1 MKTPKDPE
9 IEALLEN
16 LKDDPQ
22 RDPRASVQGKAK
34 FLAQAHALAQDVSP
48 QPNWRHMGWIKNYF
62 ERMIPNMKTPL
73 KTIAWTSI
81 TLLTVVAIFL
91 AAKTTPVS
99 AQQILERASEAQ
111 ASAEAV
117 AGILHNR
124 VQIYQNPGVVEGEGN
139 TTITDDYFDYA
150 SGYYRSETRDENG
163 NLINISATDGTYSY
177 YAPVVDE
184 RGTTVIERTPVEN
197 KQPASTNTDE
207 ASDETS
213 TPAQRNNVTAT
224 THAAFD
230 QFNNNPRVEVEEEKT
245 WTDGSPVYVL
255 VNRSYQTQKTSEGS
269 TDGFLTGTTRM
280 VFNKETYQLLQIET
294 TVHVD
299 DKDILIQKVDFL
311 LTETLPA
318 DSVIVWDLSD
328 LENVSFVDASKSTER
343 EVITDTLTRHE
354 LAQHTQA
361 YVLDPIPA
369 GFSEEIL
376 AIDYESDEAYDSYEI
391 HYRNADDGTF
401 SMQAIGALETNFVEE
416 NFYDGSYMTTS
427 GLVLYFSPSSSE
439 DSTSAM
445 LAAPDGNGFL
455 LFADMSREEVTNLA
469 ETLVLAQ

>member
-1 MKTPKDPE
+1 MKTYKDPE

-22 RDPRASVQGKAK
+22 RDTHASMQGKAR
-34 FLAQAHALAQDVSP
+34 FLAQAHSLAQDVSP
-48 QPNWRHMGWIKNYF
+48 QKKWRHTGWIKNYF
-62 ERMIPNMKTPL
+62 ERMIPKMKTPL

-81 TLLTVVAIFL
+81 TLLAVVAIFL
-91 AAKTTPVS
+91 AANPSPVS

-111 ASAEAV
+111 ASAEAA

-124 VQIYQNPGVVEGEGN
+124 VQIYQNPGVVEGQGN
-139 TTITDDYFDYA
+139 TTIADDYFDYT

-163 NLINISATDGTYSY
+163 KLISISATDGAYSY
-177 YAPVVDE
+177 YAPVVNE
-184 RGTTVIERTPVEN
+184 RGTTEIERTPVEN
-197 KQPASTNTDE
+197 DRPAL

-213 TPAQRNNVTAT
+213 APTQRNNVTAT

-269 TDGFLTGTTRM
+269 TDGSLTGTTRM

-294 TVHVD
+294 TVHID
-299 DKDILIQKVDFL
+299 DKDILIQKIDFL

-318 DSVIVWDLSD
+318 DSAIAWDLSD
-328 LENVSFVDASKSTER
+328 LENVSFVDAPQSTER
-343 EVITDTLTRHE
+343 EVITDTLTRQE
-354 LAQHTQA
+354 LARHTQA

-376 AIDYESDEAYDSYEI
+376 AIDYEFDEAYDSYEI
-391 HYRNADDGTF
+391 HYSNADDVTF
-401 SMQAIGALETNFVEE
+401 SMQAIGALETNFVEK
-416 NFYDGSYMTTS
+416 NFYDGSYKTTS

-439 DSTSAM
+439 DYTSAI

-455 LFADMSREEVTNLA
+455 LFADMPREEVTDLA
-469 ETLVLAQ
+469 ETLVLAK

>member
-1 MKTPKDPE
+1 MKIPKDPE

-22 RDPRASVQGKAK
+22 RDPRASVHGKAK
-34 FLAQAHALAQDVSP
+34 FLVQAHALAQGVSP
-48 QPNWRHMGWIKNYF
+48 QPNRRHTGWIKNYF

-81 TLLTVVAIFL
+81 TLLAVVAIFL
-91 AAKTTPVS
+91 ATNTSPVS

-111 ASAEAV
+111 ANAEADV
-117 AGILHNR
+117 GILHNR
-124 VQIYQNPGVVEGEGN
+124 VQIYQNPGVVEGEGK
-139 TTITDDYFDYA
+139 TTITDDYFDYT

-163 NLINISATDGTYSY
+163 NLISVSATDGTYSY
-177 YAPVVDE
+177 YAPAVDE
-184 RGTTVIERTPVEN
+184 GGTTVIERTPVEN
-197 KQPASTNTDE
+197 DLPLSTGTDD
-207 ASDETS
+207 AADETS
-213 TPAQRNNVTAT
+213 APAQRNSVAST

-230 QFNNNPRVEVEEEKT
+230 QFYNNPRVEVEEEKT

-255 VNRSYQTQKTSEGS
+255 VNRGYQTQKTSEGS
-269 TDGFLTGTTRM
+269 NDGVLTGTTRM

-294 TVHVD
+294 TVHID
-299 DKDILIQKVDFL
+299 DKDVLIQKVDFL
-311 LTETLPA
+311 LNETLPA
-318 DSVIVWDLSD
+318 NSVIVWDLSD
-328 LENVSFVDASKSTER
+328 LENVTFVDAPQPTER
-343 EVITDTLTRHE
+343 EVITDTLTRQE

-391 HYRNADDGTF
+391 HYRNADNVSF
-401 SMQAIGALETNFVEE
+401 NMQAIGALETNFVEE
-416 NFYDGSYMTTS
+416 NFYDGSYKTTS

-439 DSTSAM
+439 NYTSAI

-455 LFADMSREEVTNLA
+455 LLADMSREEVIDLA
-469 ETLVLAQ
+469 ETLVLVK